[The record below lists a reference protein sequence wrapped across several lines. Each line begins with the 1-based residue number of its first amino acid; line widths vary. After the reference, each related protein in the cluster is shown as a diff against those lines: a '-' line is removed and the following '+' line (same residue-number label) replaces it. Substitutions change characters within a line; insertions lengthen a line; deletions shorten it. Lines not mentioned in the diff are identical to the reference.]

1 MNENRDH
8 RDDGFSEE
16 MTEFSNRSGNSADT
30 EETAEMRDVRRL
42 RWNSERAD
50 ASLKVFAEY
59 CSERLRSECDE
70 LRQGSCNTAIP
81 ETLTERL
88 DEMAERFESEKK
100 KEMRRRKT
108 KSLSKV
114 CASILLVFAAAAA
127 AVTIDADAL
136 RVKFYE
142 FFSQQ
147 EEKGMY
153 ISFKEA
159 DPDDSPGGDSDDSES
174 RIPIAVE
181 LPEELHTILYPADM
195 KEGYRLS
202 EVDIVGDHIMFTFWD
217 EGKETYIL
225 FEYMNLDA
233 AMQVDTEY
241 SDNSKTK
248 VNGQEAL
255 LQKTES
261 GELVLYWPKDDY
273 LLMLDGGRSLCTK
286 KELVQMAES
295 VQWYDRKVF
304 VQD

>member
-8 RDDGFSEE
+8 RDNGLSEE
-16 MTEFSNRSGNSADT
+16 MMEFSNSSENSADA
-30 EETAEMRDVRRL
+30 EETAKMRDERRL

-50 ASLKVFAEY
+50 A
-59 CSERLRSECDE
+59 LRAK
-70 LRQGSCNTAIP
+70 L
-81 ETLTERL
+81 
-88 DEMAERFESEKK
+88 
-100 KEMRRRKT
+100 
-108 KSLSKV
+108 
-114 CASILLVFAAAAA
+114 
-127 AVTIDADAL
+127 
-136 RVKFYE
+136 YE

-159 DPDDSPGGDSDDSES
+159 DPDDSLSGDSDDSET

-181 LPEELHTILYPADM
+181 LPEEFHTILYPANM

-202 EVDIVGDHIMFTFWD
+202 EVDIVGDQIIFTFWD
-217 EGKETYIL
+217 ERKEKYIL
-225 FEYMNLDA
+225 FEYMDLDTA
-233 AMQVDTEY
+233 VQVDTEF
-241 SDNSKTK
+241 SENSKAE

-261 GELVLYWPKDDY
+261 GDLVLYWPKDDY
-273 LLMLDGGRSLCTK
+273 LLVLDGGKSLHTK

-295 VQWYDRKVF
+295 VRWYDRKVF

>member
-16 MTEFSNRSGNSADT
+16 MTEFSNRSENSADT

-42 RWNSERAD
+42 KWNSERAD
-50 ASLKVFAEY
+50 ASLRVFAEY
-59 CSERLRSECDE
+59 CSERLRSECNE
-70 LRQGSCNTAIP
+70 LRQDSCNTAIP

-88 DEMAERFESEKK
+88 GEMAERFESEKK

-202 EVDIVGDHIMFTFWD
+202 EVDIVGDQVMFTFWD
-217 EGKETYIL
+217 ERMEKYII
-225 FEYMNLDA
+225 FRYMGLDD

-261 GELVLYWPKDDY
+261 GDLVLYWPKDAY
-273 LLMLDGGRSLCTK
+273 LLVLHGEKTLCTK

-295 VQWYDRKVF
+295 IRWYDREAF
-304 VQD
+304 VTD

>member
-16 MTEFSNRSGNSADT
+16 MTEFSNRSENSADT

-42 RWNSERAD
+42 KWNSERAD
-50 ASLKVFAEY
+50 ASLRVFAEY
-59 CSERLRSECDE
+59 CSERLRSECNE
-70 LRQGSCNTAIP
+70 LRQDSCNTAIP

-88 DEMAERFESEKK
+88 GEMAERFESEKK

-202 EVDIVGDHIMFTFWD
+202 EVDIVGDQVMFTFWD
-217 EGKETYIL
+217 ERMEKYII
-225 FEYMNLDA
+225 FRYMGLDD

-273 LLMLDGGRSLCTK
+273 LLVLHGEKTLCTK

-295 VQWYDRKVF
+295 IRWYDREAF
-304 VQD
+304 VTD

>member
-16 MTEFSNRSGNSADT
+16 MTEFSNRSETSADT

-42 RWNSERAD
+42 KWNSERAD
-50 ASLKVFAEY
+50 ASLRVFAEY
-59 CSERLRSECDE
+59 CSERLRSECNE
-70 LRQGSCNTAIP
+70 LRQDSCNTAIP

-88 DEMAERFESEKK
+88 GEMAERFESEKK

-202 EVDIVGDHIMFTFWD
+202 EVDIVGDQVMFTFWD
-217 EGKETYIL
+217 ERMEKYII
-225 FEYMNLDA
+225 FRYMGLDD

-273 LLMLDGGRSLCTK
+273 LLVLHGEKTLCTK

-295 VQWYDRKVF
+295 IRWYDREAF
-304 VQD
+304 VTD

>member
-59 CSERLRSECDE
+59 CSERLRSECNE
-70 LRQGSCNTAIP
+70 LRQDSCNTAIP

-159 DPDDSPGGDSDDSES
+159 D
-174 RIPIAVE
+174 RCV
-181 LPEELHTILYPADM
+181 
-195 KEGYRLS
+195 
-202 EVDIVGDHIMFTFWD
+202 
-217 EGKETYIL
+217 
-225 FEYMNLDA
+225 
-233 AMQVDTEY
+233 
-241 SDNSKTK
+241 
-248 VNGQEAL
+248 
-255 LQKTES
+255 
-261 GELVLYWPKDDY
+261 
-273 LLMLDGGRSLCTK
+273 
-286 KELVQMAES
+286 
-295 VQWYDRKVF
+295 
-304 VQD
+304 

>member
-16 MTEFSNRSGNSADT
+16 MTEFSNRSENSADT

-50 ASLKVFAEY
+50 ASLRVFAEY

-114 CASILLVFAAAAA
+114 CASILLVFAAA

-217 EGKETYIL
+217 EGRRRIFCL
-225 FEYMNLDA
+225 
-233 AMQVDTEY
+233 
-241 SDNSKTK
+241 SI
-248 VNGQEAL
+248 
-255 LQKTES
+255 
-261 GELVLYWPKDDY
+261 
-273 LLMLDGGRSLCTK
+273 
-286 KELVQMAES
+286 
-295 VQWYDRKVF
+295 
-304 VQD
+304 

>member
-16 MTEFSNRSGNSADT
+16 MTEFSNRSENSADT

-50 ASLKVFAEY
+50 ASLRVFAEY
-59 CSERLRSECDE
+59 CSERLRSECNE
-70 LRQGSCNTAIP
+70 LRQDSCNTAIP

-202 EVDIVGDHIMFTFWD
+202 EVDIVGDQVMFTFWD
-217 EGKETYIL
+217 ERMEKYII
-225 FEYMNLDA
+225 FRYMGLDD

-273 LLMLDGGRSLCTK
+273 LLVLHGEKTLCTK
-286 KELVQMAES
+286 KDLVQMAES
-295 VQWYDRKVF
+295 IRWYDREAF
-304 VQD
+304 VTD

>member
-1 MNENRDH
+1 M
-8 RDDGFSEE
+8 
-16 MTEFSNRSGNSADT
+16 
-30 EETAEMRDVRRL
+30 
-42 RWNSERAD
+42 
-50 ASLKVFAEY
+50 EY
-59 CSERLRSECDE
+59 CSERQRGEYVE
-70 LRQGSCNTAIP
+70 LRQNSCDDAVP
-81 ETLTERL
+81 ESLKTRL
-88 DEMAERFESEKK
+88 DEMAEQFETEKK

-273 LLMLDGGRSLCTK
+273 LLVLHGGRSLRTK

>member
-1 MNENRDH
+1 
-8 RDDGFSEE
+8 
-16 MTEFSNRSGNSADT
+16 
-30 EETAEMRDVRRL
+30 
-42 RWNSERAD
+42 
-50 ASLKVFAEY
+50 
-59 CSERLRSECDE
+59 
-70 LRQGSCNTAIP
+70 
-81 ETLTERL
+81 
-88 DEMAERFESEKK
+88 MAERFESEKK

-114 CASILLVFAAAAA
+114 CASILLVFAAAAT

-202 EVDIVGDHIMFTFWD
+202 EVDIVGDQVMFTFWD
-217 EGKETYIL
+217 ERMEKYII
-225 FEYMNLDA
+225 FRYMGLDD

-273 LLMLDGGRSLCTK
+273 LLVLHGEKTLCTK
-286 KELVQMAES
+286 KDLVQMAES
-295 VQWYDRKVF
+295 IRWYDREAF
-304 VQD
+304 VTD

>member
-16 MTEFSNRSGNSADT
+16 MTEFSNRSENSADT

-42 RWNSERAD
+42 RWNSEHAD
-50 ASLKVFAEY
+50 ASLRVFAEY

-114 CASILLVFAAAAA
+114 CASILLVFAAAAT

-202 EVDIVGDHIMFTFWD
+202 EVDIVGDQVMFTFWD
-217 EGKETYIL
+217 ERMEKYII
-225 FEYMNLDA
+225 FRYMGLDD

-273 LLMLDGGRSLCTK
+273 LLVLHGEKTLCTK
-286 KELVQMAES
+286 KDLVQMAES
-295 VQWYDRKVF
+295 IRWYDREAF
-304 VQD
+304 VTD